1 MMALQEM
8 TANHFGTNYLRK
20 LAPAL
25 PINHRDQQPPTQ
37 IVFMRRVW
45 RAKFVCVGGGGTCIY
60 FCNLN

>member
-25 PINHRDQQPPTQ
+25 PINHSDQQPPTQ
-37 IVFMRRVW
+37 IVFMR
-45 RAKFVCVGGGGTCIY
+45 
-60 FCNLN
+60 

>member
-37 IVFMRRVW
+37 IVFEASMEG
-45 RAKFVCVGGGGTCIY
+45 KVCVCGGGDMH
-60 FCNLN
+60 LLL

>member
-1 MMALQEM
+1 MALQEM

-25 PINHRDQQPPTQ
+25 TTQ
-37 IVFMRRVW
+37 RSAATHPNSVYEASMEG
-45 RAKFVCVGGGGTCIY
+45 KVCVWGGTCIY